1 MHSAKDVDMR
11 ELDLTAPKDIPTEFL
26 AIAATQEILC
36 IGCSK
41 LHQMISSG
49 EIVSV
54 KIGRSRRVPLNE
66 IIRYQKKV
74 YDLAVK
80 ELLESPRLASN
91 AS

>member
-1 MHSAKDVDMR
+1 MR
-11 ELDLTAPKDIPTEFL
+11 ELDLTAPKDIPTKFL
-26 AIAATQEILC
+26 TIAATQEILG
-36 IGCSK
+36 IGRSK

-66 IIRYQKKV
+66 IVRYQKKV
-74 YDLAVK
+74 YGLAVK
-80 ELLESPRLASN
+80 ELLESPRLASDHLN